1 MVRMVAVL
9 GMLAA
14 GCATAPAATY
24 VVDQAEGDDAAA
36 GSEAAPW
43 QTVGKGVEALK
54 AGDTLMIKA
63 GVYREFV
70 LVKAMGTAAA
80 PIVIKAAPGE
90 RVGLSG
96 AERVTQWEPCTKE
109 QAGGNENFGKIF
121 MTDIAWSSQELSR
134 SPLAL
139 FEDGKEQML
148 ARSPNEGWWPTVKAD
163 ATTIAD
169 PVHLKKGD
177 WTGATVFFFRYK
189 GVTQALQAVKS
200 FDPETGT
207 LTLVAPLWEGT
218 TTPYTPGSD
227 RYRLQNK
234 VTLIDQPGEWSYES
248 KGEQGTRIYYWP
260 HAAKVADALIELPR
274 RRQVL
279 NLGST
284 AYCTVEGLEI
294 SHAIRPGR
302 TGDATIGNDI
312 SKTVA
317 GAGQSITIKGCTIHH
332 NGRFGFQGRGYKDL
346 KILGNL
352 VYRNEYGVSI
362 GGQSGTLIEGNE
374 IAENLVDGLII
385 AGNSHDILVRRNYIH
400 HHCLFGHPDNI
411 QLHTGAKN
419 ITFEDNFVLGSGQT
433 AMMEACD
440 GITFRNNVFA
450 GSAANMM
457 IMGHGNATRGR
468 WERNTFALWTMS
480 LFSLTAQDYELKDNI
495 MVNNGGAV
503 FYGIPAKGTFKSD
516 HNLWYIAPGIGTR
529 LGGMA
534 GADMGPSVKFS
545 SLDDIRTKSGQE
557 TTSEMKDPQFKNA
570 PLYCVV
576 LDSKRIGDCT
586 REKLIVPG
594 GGTAR
599 FAKGDVVEVHFDGVA
614 RRVTAIDGG
623 TLTID
628 PPLNEIPDR
637 PLFVSNWKDKTDF
650 VLDFTSPF
658 NDQFGS
664 RINVP
669 AYQRGDFDGD
679 GKRDLPLWW

>member
-1 MVRMVAVL
+1 LRLLAVL
-9 GMLAA
+9 GVLAVW
-14 GCATAPAATY
+14 CASATAATY
-24 VVDQAEGDDAAA
+24 VVDQAKGNDAAA

-43 QTVGKGVEALK
+43 QTVSKGVEALK
-54 AGDTLMIKA
+54 AGDTLLIKA
-63 GVYREFV
+63 GVYRELV
-70 LVKAMGTAAA
+70 TVKALGTAAA

-90 RVGLSG
+90 RVVLSG
-96 AERVTQWEPCTKE
+96 ADRVTTWTPCTKE
-109 QAGGNENFGKIF
+109 QAGGNENFGKMV
-121 MTDIAWSSQELSR
+121 MTDIAW

-163 ATTIAD
+163 AMTITD
-169 PVHLKKGD
+169 PAHLKKGD
-177 WTGATVFFFRYK
+177 NWVGATMFFFRYK
-189 GVTQALQAVKS
+189 GVQQTQQTVNS

-207 LTLVAPLWEGT
+207 LTLAAPLWAGT
-218 TTPYTPGSD
+218 KTQYTPGSD

-234 VTLIDQPGEWSYES
+234 VTLIDRPGEWCYES
-248 KGEQGTRIYYWP
+248 RGEQETRVYYWP
-260 HAAKVADALIELPR
+260 HTARTADALIELPR
-274 RRQVL
+274 RGQVL

-294 SHAIRPGR
+294 VHAIRPGR
-302 TGDATIGNDI
+302 TADAAIGNDI
-312 SKTVA
+312 NKQVPDA
-317 GAGQSITIKGCTIHH
+317 CQSITIKGCTIHH
-332 NGRFGFQGRGYKDL
+332 NGRFGFAGRGYKDL
-346 KILGNL
+346 KFLGNL
-352 VYRNEYGVSI
+352 VYRNEYGVSL
-362 GGQSGTLIEGNE
+362 GGHNGTLIEGNE

-385 AGNSHDILVRRNYIH
+385 GGGSHDITVRRNYIH
-400 HHCLFGHPDNI
+400 HHSLFGHPDNI
-411 QLHTGAKN
+411 QLHSDVKN

-440 GITFRNNVFA
+440 NITFRNNTFA

-495 MVNNGGAV
+495 MVNNGGAI
-503 FYGIPAKGTFKSD
+503 FYSIPAKGTFTSD

-534 GADMGPSVKFS
+534 GADKSQSVKLN

-570 PLYCVV
+570 PMYCVV

-586 REKLIVPG
+586 CDKLIVPDDDA
-594 GGTAR
+594 AR
-599 FAKGDVVEVHFDGVA
+599 FATGDVVEVHFDGVV
-614 RRVTAIDGG
+614 RKVTAIDGG

-628 PPLNEIPDR
+628 PPLSEIPDR
-637 PLFVSNWKDKTDF
+637 PLFISNWKDKTDF

-664 RINVP
+664 KINTA

-679 GKRDLPLWW
+679 GKPDRPLYR

>member
-1 MVRMVAVL
+1 MTFMLRLVAVL
-9 GMLAA
+9 GVLAA
-14 GCATAPAATY
+14 WCASATAATY
-24 VVDQAEGDDAAA
+24 VVDQAKGNDAAA

-43 QTVGKGVEALK
+43 QTVNKGVEALK
-54 AGDTLMIKA
+54 AGDTLLIKA
-63 GVYREFV
+63 GVYRELV
-70 LVKAMGTAAA
+70 TVKALGTAAA

-90 RVGLSG
+90 RVVLSG
-96 AERVTQWEPCTKE
+96 ADRVTTWTPCTKE
-109 QAGGNENFGKIF
+109 QAGGNENFGK
-121 MTDIAWSSQELSR
+121 MVMADIAW

-163 ATTIAD
+163 AMTITD
-169 PVHLKKGD
+169 PAHLKKGD
-177 WTGATVFFFRYK
+177 NWAGATMFFFRYK
-189 GVTQALQAVKS
+189 GVQQTQQTVNS

-207 LTLVAPLWEGT
+207 LTLAAPLWAGT
-218 TTPYTPGSD
+218 KTQYTPGSD

-234 VTLIDQPGEWSYES
+234 VTLIDRPGEWCYES
-248 KGEQGTRIYYWP
+248 KGEQETRVYYWP
-260 HAAKVADALIELPR
+260 HTAKVADALIELPR
-274 RRQVL
+274 RGQVL

-294 SHAIRPGR
+294 VHAIRPGR
-302 TGDATIGNDI
+302 TADAAIGNDI
-312 SKTVA
+312 NKQVS
-317 GAGQSITIKGCTIHH
+317 GACQSITIKGCTIHH
-332 NGRFGFQGRGYKDL
+332 NGRFGFAGRGYKDL
-346 KILGNL
+346 KFLGNL
-352 VYRNEYGVSI
+352 VYRNEYGVSL
-362 GGQSGTLIEGNE
+362 GGQNGTLIEGNE

-385 AGNSHDILVRRNYIH
+385 GGGSHDITVRRNYIH
-400 HHCLFGHPDNI
+400 HHSLFGHPDNI
-411 QLHTGAKN
+411 QLHSDVKN

-440 GITFRNNVFA
+440 NITFRNNTFA

-457 IMGHGNATRGR
+457 IMGHGNATHGR

-495 MVNNGGAV
+495 MVNNGGAI
-503 FYGIPAKGTFKSD
+503 FYSIPAKGTFTSD

-534 GADMGPSVKFS
+534 GADKSQSAKFN

-570 PLYCVV
+570 PMYCVV

-586 REKLIVPG
+586 CDKLIVPEG
-594 GGTAR
+594 DAAR
-599 FAKGDVVEVHFDGVA
+599 FAKGDVVEVHFDGVV
-614 RRVTAIDGG
+614 RKVTTIDGG

-628 PPLNEIPDR
+628 PPLSEIPDR
-637 PLFVSNWKDKTDF
+637 PLFISNWKDKTNF

-664 RINVP
+664 KINTA

-679 GKRDLPLWW
+679 GKPDRPLYR